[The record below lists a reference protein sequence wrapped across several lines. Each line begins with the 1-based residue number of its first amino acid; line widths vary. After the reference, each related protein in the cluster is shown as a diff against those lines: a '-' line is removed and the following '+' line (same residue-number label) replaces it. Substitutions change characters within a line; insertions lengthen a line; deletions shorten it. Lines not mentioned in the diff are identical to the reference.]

1 MGTECVITALRGH
14 TTSFT
19 FEQGTLTGLQVLPEE
34 EETLTL
40 YGIYTARVKHIVP
53 NIKAAFLEIN
63 GEICYYSLEDNRHT
77 IFLNPKKDAHVH
89 AGDLLLVQI
98 QKEPVKTKQAVASCY
113 LQLHGEVLVLTYQKP
128 GIGVSKKL
136 SKDWADACKKTLE
149 DDLILK
155 QKKRSC
161 GLVVRTGARD
171 VEMNQI
177 LAETHQLL
185 YTLEHILLRAQTSVC
200 GKCLYERNSLFEEC
214 LQQLQNKENVRIIT
228 DQKDCYESLTHLMKE
243 RLHSFPVEYDE
254 KEVSLCAR
262 YDLNKRL
269 DELLLK
275 KVWLP
280 CGANIV
286 IEPTEALTVIDVN
299 TGKSIRDKKTKE
311 EHFLFVNKE
320 AAKEIARQLK
330 LRNLSGII
338 IVDFIDMKQEASTK
352 ELLSYF
358 SSLVRQDPVHTMIVG
373 MTPLHLCEITRKKV
387 QKPLHEQWNRAL
399 SVAK

>member
-1 MGTECVITALRGH
+1 MKIT
-14 TTSFT
+14 
-19 FEQGTLTGLQVLPEE
+19 
-34 EETLTL
+34 
-40 YGIYTARVKHIVP
+40 K
-53 NIKAAFLEIN
+53 
-63 GEICYYSLEDNRHT
+63 
-77 IFLNPKKDAHVH
+77 
-89 AGDLLLVQI
+89 
-98 QKEPVKTKQAVASCY
+98 
-113 LQLHGEVLVLTYQKP
+113 
-128 GIGVSKKL
+128 
-136 SKDWADACKKTLE
+136 
-149 DDLILK
+149 
-155 QKKRSC
+155 
-161 GLVVRTGARD
+161 
-171 VEMNQI
+171 
-177 LAETHQLL
+177 
-185 YTLEHILLRAQTSVC
+185 TSVC
-200 GKCLYERNSLFEEC
+200 PVCG
-214 LQQLQNKENVRIIT
+214 
-228 DQKDCYESLTHLMKE
+228 D
-243 RLHSFPVEYDE
+243 RLNISKLSCPSCKAEFPVEENISEYDRLDAAQSDFLRTFLTCRGNM
-254 KEVSLCAR
+254 KDVQNKIGISYPTAK
-262 YDLNKRL
+262 KRL

-338 IVDFIDMKQEASTK
+338 IVDFIDMKQDESTK

-358 SSLVRQDPVHTMIVG
+358 SSLVHQDPVPTMIVG